1 MVKLVFAR
9 HGESEWNLA
18 NLFTGWAD
26 VDLSENGTQ
35 QAIDAGK
42 LIKAAGIEFDIA
54 YTSVLKRAIKTT
66 NYALEYSDQLWVPV
80 VKTWRLNER
89 HYGGLT
95 GLNKADAAAKHG
107 DEQVH
112 IWRRSYDVLPP
123 AMPRDDE
130 YSAHADRRY
139 ANLED
144 SLIPDAENLKVTLER
159 SLPFWEDQIAPAL
172 KDGKNVFVGAHGN
185 SIRALVKHIKQ
196 LSDDEIMG
204 VEIPNFPPL
213 VFEFDDNLNLVKE
226 YYLAPKQ
233 A

>member
-9 HGESEWNLA
+9 HGESEWNKA

-26 VDLSENGTQ
+26 VDLSEKGTQ
-35 QAIDAGK
+35 QAIDAGN
-42 LIKAAGIEFDIA
+42 LIKEAGIEFDLA
-54 YTSVLKRAIKTT
+54 FTSVLTRAIKTT
-66 NYALEYSDQLWVPV
+66 NLALEYSDQLWVPV
-80 VKTWRLNER
+80 EKSWRLNER

-95 GLNKADAAAKHG
+95 GKNKAEAAAQFG

-123 AMPRDDE
+123 AMDKDDQ
-130 YSAHADRRY
+130 YSAHTDRRY
-139 ANLED
+139 ANLD
-144 SLIPDAENLKVTLER
+144 DTVVPDAENLKVTLER
-159 SLPFWEDQIAPAL
+159 ALPFWEDKIAPAL

-196 LSDDEIMG
+196 LSDDDIMG

-213 VFEFDDNLNLVKE
+213 VFEFDENLNVTAE
-226 YYLAPKQ
+226 YYLGGE
-233 A
+233 

>member
-1 MVKLVFAR
+1 MPKLVFAR

-26 VDLSENGTQ
+26 VDLSENGTKH
-35 QAIDAGK
+35 AIEAGK
-42 LIKAAGIEFDIA
+42 LIKEAGIEFDIA

-66 NYALEYSDQLWVPV
+66 NLALEYSDQLWVPV
-80 VKTWRLNER
+80 VKSWRLNER

-95 GLNKADAAAKHG
+95 GKNKAEAAEQFG

-123 AMPRDDE
+123 KMDRDDE
-130 YSAHADRRY
+130 YSAHKDRRY
-139 ANLED
+139 ASLDD
-144 SLIPDAENLKVTLER
+144 SVIPDAENLKVTLER
-159 SLPFWEDQIAPAL
+159 ALPFWEDKIAPAL

-185 SIRALVKHIKQ
+185 SIRALVKHIKK
-196 LSDDEIMG
+196 LSDDEIMD

-213 VFEFDDNLNLVKE
+213 VFEFDEKLNVVSE
-226 YYLAPKQ
+226 YYLGK
-233 A
+233 

>member
-9 HGESEWNLA
+9 HGESEWNKA

-26 VDLSENGTQ
+26 VDLSDKGTQ

-42 LIKAAGIEFDIA
+42 LIKEAGIEFDLA
-54 YTSVLKRAIKTT
+54 FTSVLTRAIKTT
-66 NYALEYSDQLWVPV
+66 NLALEYSDQLWVPV
-80 VKTWRLNER
+80 EKSWRLNER

-95 GLNKADAAAKHG
+95 GKNKAEAAEQFG

-123 AMPRDDE
+123 AMAKDDQ
-130 YSAHADRRY
+130 YSAHTDRRY
-139 ANLED
+139 ANLD
-144 SLIPDAENLKVTLER
+144 DTIVPDAENLKVTLER
-159 SLPFWEDQIAPAL
+159 ALPFWEDKIAPAL

-213 VFEFDDNLNLVKE
+213 VFEFDENLNVTAE
-226 YYLAPKQ
+226 YYLGE
-233 A
+233 

>member
-42 LIKAAGIEFDIA
+42 LIKAASIEFDIA

-89 HYGGLT
+89 HNGGLT
-95 GLNKADAAAKHG
+95 VLNKADAAAKHG

-144 SLIPDAENLKVTLER
+144 SLIPDAENRALYADLRHTLQRVDDEKR
-159 SLPFWEDQIAPAL
+159 ITVFAMQPMEGGNFRQEILGYSLMNAL
-172 KDGKNVFVGAHGN
+172 G
-185 SIRALVKHIKQ
+185 IRAEELK
-196 LSDDEIMG
+196 
-204 VEIPNFPPL
+204 
-213 VFEFDDNLNLVKE
+213 
-226 YYLAPKQ
+226 
-233 A
+233 

>member
-1 MVKLVFAR
+1 MVKLVLAR
-9 HGESEWNLA
+9 HGESVWNQA

-26 VDLSENGTQ
+26 VDLSEKGIQ

-42 LIKAAGIEFDIA
+42 LIQEAGIEFDQA

-66 NYALEYSDQLWVPV
+66 NLALEACGQLWVPV
-80 VKTWRLNER
+80 EKSWRLNER

-95 GLNKADAAAKHG
+95 GKNKAEAAEKFG
-107 DEQVH
+107 EEQVH

-123 AMPRDDE
+123 AMAKDDQ
-130 YSAHADRRY
+130 YSAHTDRRY
-139 ANLED
+139 ANLDD
-144 SLIPDAENLKVTLER
+144 SVIPDAENLKVTLER
-159 SLPFWEDQIAPAL
+159 ALPFWEDKIAPAL

-196 LSDDEIMG
+196 LSDDEIMN

-213 VFEFDDNLNLVKE
+213 VFEFDEKLNLVNE
-226 YYLAPKQ
+226 YYLGK
-233 A
+233 